1 MCTSVNLVPS
11 VARTRTPVLSTE
23 ELNCIFETDHF
34 SFKAIADRVCEL
46 RWSSPLTSK
55 LWEEKQVQI
64 LQVQLQVSLPCE
76 MRSGPGAYSQ
86 VVTDF
91 SRWA

>member
-1 MCTSVNLVPS
+1 MCASVNLVPS
-11 VARTRTPVLSTE
+11 VARTRTPALSTE
-23 ELNCIFETDHF
+23 ESNRVFEIDHF

-46 RWSSPLTSK
+46 RWSAPLASK

-76 MRSGPGAYSQ
+76 MRSGPGAYSW

-91 SRWA
+91 GRWA